1 MDDPAKEQQEPNGS
15 QKNKRSLRRYDPDQV
30 MGIRAGA
37 RLSAAAHSRFVQF
50 HCSAPEFAGQAVWC
64 YNIGVTVKISP
75 GRPPMKPLVLFDM
88 DGTLLDSVPT
98 IALCCNRALAENGLP
113 RHPIPKYNSMVGW
126 GMRRLITLACPE
138 GSGEQT
144 LAKVMAAYDRIYTE
158 ECHQKGILY
167 PGVEQLLRRLRQ
179 KGVLTA
185 VITNKP
191 QRQADAL
198 YRSTFSGLLDAVW
211 GQREGMPLK
220 PDPTLARALIESLE
234 GRAAAYVGD
243 SPVDIALGAHLGLPT
258 ILMTW
263 GSKTAEE
270 LRAADPNA
278 VLADSAEELQ
288 RLLETHLSAG

>member
-1 MDDPAKEQQEPNGS
+1 
-15 QKNKRSLRRYDPDQV
+15 
-30 MGIRAGA
+30 
-37 RLSAAAHSRFVQF
+37 
-50 HCSAPEFAGQAVWC
+50 
-64 YNIGVTVKISP
+64 
-75 GRPPMKPLVLFDM
+75 MKPLVLFDM
-88 DGTLLDSVPT
+88 DGTLLDSVPA
-98 IALCCNRALAENGLP
+98 IARCCNRALAENGLP
-113 RHPIPKYNSMVGW
+113 QHPLPKYNSMVGW

-158 ECHQKGILY
+158 ECCQKGILY

-243 SPVDIALGAHLGLPT
+243 SPVDIALGAHLGLPA

-288 RLLETHLSAG
+288 RLLVTHLSAG